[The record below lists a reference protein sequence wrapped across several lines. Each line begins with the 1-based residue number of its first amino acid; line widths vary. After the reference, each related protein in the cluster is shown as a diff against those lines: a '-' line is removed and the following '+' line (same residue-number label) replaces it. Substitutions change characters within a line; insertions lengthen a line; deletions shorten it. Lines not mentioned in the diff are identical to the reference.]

1 MLKRTFNSLVLLLCY
16 SRLLLFTTVICS
28 NNDSPRRWPPD
39 LRSMGTTSLDERE
52 QTVVYDEQEK
62 SRTKTKSRNDSSVYL
77 TTTTL
82 IRKDIGVSKLI

>member
-1 MLKRTFNSLVLLLCY
+1 
-16 SRLLLFTTVICS
+16 
-28 NNDSPRRWPPD
+28 
-39 LRSMGTTSLDERE
+39 MGTTSLDERE